1 MNTLLRKSLIV
12 ALAAVGAPAVLGQPS
27 KAAANPAPRSVFVM
41 PTGPRE
47 GRDPFFPESSR
58 PYEEATPAKPTQ
70 VPMADLFTVKG
81 MSIENGHAMVIINN
95 HTFAVGDE
103 DDVLTQGGRVHL
115 RLIEIRDGIVE
126 IEANGTR
133 RELNIA
139 K

>member
-1 MNTLLRKSLIV
+1 M
-12 ALAAVGAPAVLGQPS
+12 ALAAVGAPAVLGEPP
-27 KAAANPAPRSVFVM
+27 KAAATPAPRSVFVM

-58 PYEEATPAKPTQ
+58 PYEDVTPAKPTQ
-70 VPMADLFTVKG
+70 VPVGNLFTVKG
-81 MSIENGHAMVIINN
+81 VSIENGHTMVIINN

-103 DDVLTQGGRVHL
+103 DDVLTPGGRVHL
-115 RLIEIRDGIVE
+115 RLIEIRDDIVE

-133 RELNIA
+133 RELSIA

>member
-1 MNTLLRKSLIV
+1 MNALLRKSLIV
-12 ALAAVGAPAVLGQPS
+12 TLVAVGAPAVLGEPP

-41 PTGPRE
+41 PSGPRE

-58 PYEEATPAKPTQ
+58 PYEDATPAKSTQ
-70 VPMADLFTVKG
+70 VPVANLFMVKG

-103 DDVLTQGGRVHL
+103 DDVMTPAGRVHL
-115 RLIEIRDGIVE
+115 HLIEIRDGIVE

-133 RELNIA
+133 RELSIA